1 MKNFE
6 IRRNEQANG
15 IEIYFSCKPSE
26 SVRDALK
33 GAGFRWHGVKKCWYS
48 GRVDAQTAEKLIEGA
63 GIGEIKTNE
72 APEEETKTT
81 KNGTKPESL
90 WNRCSVADLPAYGT
104 DNDLKKPLM
113 QAGKSYDKAVAEFVR
128 KHLRRR
134 FPECVFSVRSGGA
147 GYLDAVRVSLKSCP
161 YGRQLVKGDPEA
173 QRDRDRWDH
182 WENSAEL
189 DAVLNYCQ
197 KLLEAFDADDGD
209 YYADYGAH
217 HDLYFT
223 VEVYSYDFTQTA
235 ATAEIL
241 ADIEDFRKCKAE
253 AEARE
258 EKEQMERWKK
268 AEEERQER
276 EKMAQIAEE
285 KQRRECAEVEASAIV
300 EDLPEEKQIAFCG
313 MVGGYGKE
321 NTVEE
326 AKQSAKE
333 NTAMHNIVVSRRVTL
348 SGEAFGLFSKNL
360 LCDFSFLEGFGG
372 SSTEDVRIRSEED
385 YRRLDREQLSGVSF
399 FLSNCVSVY
408 VGNELKMVIDPE
420 GYNYAR
426 YCYFATERTK
436 TQNATEFREN
446 ERRISEGK
454 EPFYIPEP
462 ISRQIENAKV
472 TPGEDVSVLR
482 LDGFSSSVSLEGG
495 KLEELTPTRYA
506 QHRDAGLL
514 AFLPKG
520 GRRTRKVYFYGNDTA
535 IFKGSLPEIPDELKY
550 SDCGTRGS
558 ALFRRVNFAGEGARE
573 FLKKAIKWYI
583 GQGFEPVLDTVQ
595 R

>member
-6 IRRNEQANG
+6 IRRNEQENG
-15 IEIYFSCKPSE
+15 IELYFSCKPSE

-48 GRVDAQTAEKLIEGA
+48 GRVDAQTAEKLIEGS
-63 GIGEIKTNE
+63 GIGETETAE
-72 APEEETKTT
+72 APKKET
-81 KNGTKPESL
+81 NGSKLESL

-128 KHLRRR
+128 KHLRKR

-223 VEVYSYDFTQTA
+223 VEVYSSDFTQTA
-235 ATAEIL
+235 ATADIL

-258 EKEQMERWKK
+258 EKEQRERWKK
-268 AEEERQER
+268 EKEERQER

-285 KQRRECAEVEASAIV
+285 KQRRECAEVEQAAIV
-300 EDLPEEKQIAFCG
+300 EDLPEEKRATVKALNKDLIQRANVASFGGNRGNLSKTGYEGYAEKILGWPISEEKKQKLLDKLYEKWSAILSQEAQHVSVMVAGPAKYDSRRLDHSDQILRLSSEFLEWFKDLESQIEQSQQKNGKAEHLIRMVEFC
-313 MVGGYGKE
+313 
-321 NTVEE
+321 
-326 AKQSAKE
+326 KQSDNPCDPTSHLSELAIYDQQSFVKYYDELYPTYKWRKNSTIVKLYNLAKE
-333 NTAMHNIVVSRRVTL
+333 GKLVEVKK
-348 SGEAFGLFSKNL
+348 EAFFEDANLTAFTEGDRVYIKFTMRPKRQLIVALKSRGYWWNSEKNAW
-360 LCDFSFLEGFGG
+360 
-372 SSTEDVRIRSEED
+372 ST
-385 YRRLDREQLSGVSF
+385 YPARLDREWVESIS
-399 FLSNCVSVY
+399 S
-408 VGNELKMVIDPE
+408 
-420 GYNYAR
+420 R
-426 YCYFATERTK
+426 YG
-436 TQNATEFREN
+436 Q
-446 ERRISEGK
+446 
-454 EPFYIPEP
+454 YI
-462 ISRQIENAKV
+462 
-472 TPGEDVSVLR
+472 
-482 LDGFSSSVSLEGG
+482 
-495 KLEELTPTRYA
+495 
-506 QHRDAGLL
+506 
-514 AFLPKG
+514 
-520 GRRTRKVYFYGNDTA
+520 
-535 IFKGSLPEIPDELKY
+535 
-550 SDCGTRGS
+550 
-558 ALFRRVNFAGEGARE
+558 
-573 FLKKAIKWYI
+573 
-583 GQGFEPVLDTVQ
+583 
-595 R
+595 